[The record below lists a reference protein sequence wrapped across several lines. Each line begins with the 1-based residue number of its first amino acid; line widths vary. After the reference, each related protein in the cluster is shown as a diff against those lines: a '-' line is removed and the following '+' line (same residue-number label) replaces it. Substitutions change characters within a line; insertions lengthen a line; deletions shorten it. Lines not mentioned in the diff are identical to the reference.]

1 MVVDIPTIS
10 CSAMAGILSHQ
21 SNKPSAFESAS
32 GHRLLLRI
40 GNDNRSEAHGVI
52 QITVTYRR
60 SNDSELRLMGRGA
73 LLRIHNNRCKYLGF
87 LELVS

>member
-21 SNKPSAFESAS
+21 SNKPRAFE
-32 GHRLLLRI
+32 R
-40 GNDNRSEAHGVI
+40 NDNRSEAHGVI